1 MAIPAYVECVYP
13 HQAWFAKASAT
24 QRAKPEFVQVRA
36 AFDTFRASIAAV
48 DANALPDNQM
58 IDEYV
63 HHINI
68 YKDFADALP
77 IKVAFSAQTKFHS
90 TIMEEFWTY
99 LLGEQLTRMK
109 LVPVEQGQILFMGS
123 GAALQSTFFGPHS
136 LSALL
141 NVQQQTDP
149 WFQVRTKDRD
159 FMIARR
165 ARIAVT
171 VDGVEVN
178 ERTGAG
184 TYRLLSERASLLP
197 LVTIECK
204 QYVDKT
210 MLDNAMAAADHRRL
224 TTPSCLDLIAV
235 ELNKLSD
242 WNIGGSGLDNLFLLR
257 KQRLVDAAFIG
268 GTGPK
273 DTVDVARRNPIDSAV
288 VKKIYRCVESHLNAP
303 YWRASEAEL
312 LATGVA
318 LHV

>member
-1 MAIPAYVECVYP
+1 
-13 HQAWFAKASAT
+13 
-24 QRAKPEFVQVRA
+24 
-36 AFDTFRASIAAV
+36 
-48 DANALPDNQM
+48 M

-63 HHINI
+63 RHLNV
-68 YKDFADALP
+68 YKDIADALP
-77 IKVAFSAQTKFHS
+77 IKQAFNAQTKFHS
-90 TIMEEFWTY
+90 NIMEEFWTH
-99 LLGEQLTRMK
+99 LLGEQLTRMN
-109 LVPVEQGQILFMGS
+109 LVPAQQGQILFMGS
-123 GAALQSTFFGPHS
+123 GAALQSTFFSPHS

-165 ARIAVT
+165 ACIGLT
-171 VDGVEVN
+171 VDGVGVS
-178 ERTGAG
+178 ERTRQGA
-184 TYRLLSERASLLP
+184 YRLLSAQISLLP

-204 QYVDKT
+204 QYADKT
-210 MLDNAMAAADHRRL
+210 MLDNAMAAAGHRRL

-257 KQRLVDAAFIG
+257 RQHLVGATFTR

-273 DTVDVARRNPIDSAV
+273 DTVDVSRRNPIDSAV
-288 VKKIYRCVESHLNAP
+288 VKKIYACVKKHLEAL
-303 YWRASEAEL
+303 YWRASDTEL

-318 LHV
+318 LHI